1 MSTLASAL
9 TAVPSLE
16 HTQTALGLSV
26 YQQAGLFPLQWRFVT
41 VVVNQ
46 QSWGLYLQVL
56 MSAAQTPPSTCTS
69 PTSLLETALNPNP
82 NLSPNF
88 NPNP

>member
-56 MSAAQTPPSTCTS
+56 SNSTLDLYIS
-69 PTSLLETALNPNP
+69 HKLARNGSEPKP
-82 NLSPNF
+82 
-88 NPNP
+88 